1 MSVFLTVSCCGNAII
16 VISFSKVSRCVCL
29 GGVGM
34 SEVYMLR
41 VWVKKHLLVECQFF
55 IGVV

>member
-1 MSVFLTVSCCGNAII
+1 MYAWLNVCFYGLYVAVNVMSSA
-16 VISFSKVSRCVCL
+16 KVMCYVCL

-41 VWVKKHLLVECQFF
+41 SVSKRTTP
-55 IGVV
+55 